1 MSFKL
6 ENFVAAPSM
15 ELLNLAKK
23 TDLLNIADHYALTS
37 VKSSMLKHEIKN
49 ILIKFLVDEE
59 ILDPSAL
66 SSILITQTDL
76 QLRELEIQRQ
86 IQLEKLKLEQE
97 ERIRV
102 GQLEREERMQ
112 REKLEMEE
120 RIQKEKLEQAEKEKE
135 RQYNLRM
142 KELEMQD
149 KVKTKPLDLGTHF
162 DVTKHIR
169 LVPPFQEKEVD
180 KYFLHFEKVAENLKW
195 PREHWTLLLQS
206 VVIGKAREIY
216 TQLSLEQSSD
226 YDKVKEVILKA
237 YELVPEAYRQK
248 FRNCRKENDQT
259 HVEFARTKEQ
269 LFDRWCSSK
278 KIGSDYPKL
287 RQLMLVE
294 EFKRCINSDV
304 KSFLDEKEVE
314 TLEKAARLAD
324 DYTLTH
330 KVSFVSKA
338 NPRKPFYPTSGHKP
352 SPSFQSGIS
361 NQNAP
366 KPPGENKGHNP
377 LSQPICNYCKQSGHI
392 VSDCPV
398 LKRKREKQEGPKPTG
413 LTSLKLTPQ
422 SCVKDQNPVQAKVPE
437 TDSVME
443 IYEPFLSD
451 GFVSLNSDFAQS
463 APITILRDTGA
474 SQSLILADT
483 LPFSE
488 KTSSGT
494 SVLIQGVECGF
505 VNVPLHN
512 IYLSSDLVKG
522 PVAVGIRQTLP
533 FKGVHL
539 LLGND
544 LAGDKVVVNPLVT
557 DTPFIDQSPDPI
569 EQELP
574 DLYPSC
580 AVTRAMAKKAM
591 LTENQ
596 SDVDLTDSFI
606 GQSFK
611 NEITKSLSHN
621 LPEHQTDSIDCT
633 SVSDHF
639 PSPLVEEDHDIRSR
653 SQLSKE
659 QHKDPEISPLFQKA
673 VSETDLAQ
681 DPICF
686 YIKNGILM
694 RKWRSP
700 EVSADDEWAVNHQIV
715 VPKIYRSE
723 ILSLAHE
730 TPMSGHLGV
739 NKTYHKILNHFYW
752 PGLKTD
758 VSNYCRSCH
767 TCQVVG
773 KPNQVIPKAGLQP
786 IPAFDEPFSRI
797 IIDCVGPLPKTK
809 SGNEY
814 LLTIMCAS
822 TRFPEAIPLRNI
834 KTKTIVKAL
843 VKFFT
848 FVGLP
853 KSVQSDQGS
862 NFMSGIF
869 QQVMH
874 ELGIKQYRSSA
885 YHPESQGALERFHQT
900 LKNMIRSYC
909 FDTEKG
915 WDEGIHLLLFAVR
928 ESVQESLGF
937 SPFELVFGHMVRGP
951 LKLLKEKFLS
961 QEDTPSNLLQYVSDF
976 RSRLLTACEAAKSNL
991 KKAQGKMKQNFDKNT
1006 KERIFKSGD
1015 KVLALL
1021 PIPGRPLQARYF
1033 GPYTVEKKASDLN
1046 YIITTPDRRKQKQ
1059 LCHINMLKEYRGVNA
1074 TLR

>member
-37 VKSSMLKHEIKN
+37 VKPSMLKHEIKN

-76 QLRELEIQRQ
+76 QLRELEVQRQ
-86 IQLEKLKLEQE
+86 IQLEKLRLEQE
-97 ERIRV
+97 ERKLEREERIRV
-102 GQLEREERMQ
+102 EQLEREERMQ
-112 REKLEMEE
+112 KEKLEMEE
-120 RIQKEKLEQAEKEKE
+120 RIAKEKLLFQEKEKENERLLQEKEQE

-149 KVKTKPLDLGTHF
+149 KVKPKPLDLGSHF

-195 PREHWTLLLQS
+195 PKEHWTLLLQS

-338 NPRKPFYPTSGHKP
+338 NPRKPFYPPSGHKP
-352 SPSFQSGIS
+352 SPSLQSVNS
-361 NQNAP
+361 YQNVPKP

-398 LKRKREKQEGPKPTG
+398 LKRKREKQEGLKPTG
-413 LTSLKLTPQ
+413 LTSLKSTPQ
-422 SCVKDQNPVQAKVPE
+422 SYFKDQNPVQAKEPE
-437 TDSVME
+437 TDSVNMK

-463 APITILRDTGA
+463 TPITILRDTGA

-557 DTPFIDQSPDPI
+557 DTPCMDQSPDPI

-621 LPEHQTDSIDCT
+621 LPEHQTDSNDST

-639 PSPLVEEDHDIRSR
+639 PSSLVEEDHDIRSR
-653 SQLSKE
+653 SQLSQE

-673 VSETDLAQ
+673 VSKMDLAQ

-686 YIKNGILM
+686 YIKNGVLM

-700 EVSADDEWAVNHQIV
+700 EIPADDEWAVNHQIV

-752 PGLKTD
+752 PGLKSD

-822 TRFPEAIPLRNI
+822 TRFPEAIPLMNI
-834 KTKTIVKAL
+834 KTKTIVKAFPRRLFCFGSL
-843 VKFFT
+843 VILDVARCYLWLFT
-848 FVGLP
+848 LYI
-853 KSVQSDQGS
+853 
-862 NFMSGIF
+862 N
-869 QQVMH
+869 
-874 ELGIKQYRSSA
+874 IKIS
-885 YHPESQGALERFHQT
+885 
-900 LKNMIRSYC
+900 KNSC
-909 FDTEKG
+909 
-915 WDEGIHLLLFAVR
+915 
-928 ESVQESLGF
+928 
-937 SPFELVFGHMVRGP
+937 
-951 LKLLKEKFLS
+951 
-961 QEDTPSNLLQYVSDF
+961 
-976 RSRLLTACEAAKSNL
+976 
-991 KKAQGKMKQNFDKNT
+991 
-1006 KERIFKSGD
+1006 
-1015 KVLALL
+1015 
-1021 PIPGRPLQARYF
+1021 
-1033 GPYTVEKKASDLN
+1033 
-1046 YIITTPDRRKQKQ
+1046 
-1059 LCHINMLKEYRGVNA
+1059 
-1074 TLR
+1074 

>member
-37 VKSSMLKHEIKN
+37 VKPSMLKHEIKN

-66 SSILITQTDL
+66 SSVLITQNDL
-76 QLRELEIQRQ
+76 QLQELEIQRQ

-102 GQLEREERMQ
+102 EQLEREERMQ
-112 REKLEMEE
+112 KEKLAMEKQKIEMEE
-120 RIQKEKLEQAEKEKE
+120 RIAKEKLLFQEKEKENERLLQEKEKE

-195 PREHWTLLLQS
+195 LKEHWTLLLQS

-226 YDKVKEVILKA
+226 YDKLKELILKA

-248 FRNCRKENDQT
+248 FRNRRKENDQT

-278 KIGSDYPKL
+278 KMGSDYPRL
-287 RQLMLVE
+287 RQLIPVE

-314 TLEKAARLAD
+314 TSEKAARLAD

-338 NPRKPFYPTSGHKP
+338 NPRKPFYPPSGHKP
-352 SPSFQSGIS
+352 SPSLQSGNS
-361 NQNAP
+361 SQNAPKP

-398 LKRKREKQEGPKPTG
+398 LKRKREKQEGLKPTA

-422 SCVKDQNPVQAKVPE
+422 SYFKDQNPVQAKEPE

-463 APITILRDTGA
+463 TPITILRDTGA
-474 SQSLILADT
+474 SQSLILTDT

-494 SVLIQGVECGF
+494 SVLLQGVECGF

-557 DTPFIDQSPDPI
+557 DMPCMDQSPDPM
-569 EQELP
+569 ERELP

-580 AVTRAMAKKAM
+580 AVIRAMAKKAM

-611 NEITKSLSHN
+611 NEITKPLSHN
-621 LPEHQTDSIDCT
+621 LPEHQTDSNDST
-633 SVSDHF
+633 LVSDHF
-639 PSPLVEEDHDIRSR
+639 PSSLVEEDHDIRSR

-700 EVSADDEWAVNHQIV
+700 EVPAYDEWAVNHQIV

-723 ILSLAHE
+723 ILSLAHV
-730 TPMSGHLGV
+730 TPLSGHLGV
-739 NKTYHKILNHFYW
+739 SKTYHKILNHFYW
-752 PGLKTD
+752 PGLKAD
-758 VSNYCRSCH
+758 VS
-767 TCQVVG
+767 
-773 KPNQVIPKAGLQP
+773 
-786 IPAFDEPFSRI
+786 
-797 IIDCVGPLPKTK
+797 
-809 SGNEY
+809 
-814 LLTIMCAS
+814 
-822 TRFPEAIPLRNI
+822 
-834 KTKTIVKAL
+834 
-843 VKFFT
+843 
-848 FVGLP
+848 
-853 KSVQSDQGS
+853 
-862 NFMSGIF
+862 
-869 QQVMH
+869 
-874 ELGIKQYRSSA
+874 
-885 YHPESQGALERFHQT
+885 
-900 LKNMIRSYC
+900 
-909 FDTEKG
+909 
-915 WDEGIHLLLFAVR
+915 
-928 ESVQESLGF
+928 
-937 SPFELVFGHMVRGP
+937 
-951 LKLLKEKFLS
+951 KLLQVLS
-961 QEDTPSNLLQYVSDF
+961 YL
-976 RSRLLTACEAAKSNL
+976 
-991 KKAQGKMKQNFDKNT
+991 
-1006 KERIFKSGD
+1006 SG
-1015 KVLALL
+1015 
-1021 PIPGRPLQARYF
+1021 GRE
-1033 GPYTVEKKASDLN
+1033 T
-1046 YIITTPDRRKQKQ
+1046 
-1059 LCHINMLKEYRGVNA
+1059 
-1074 TLR
+1074 

>member
-37 VKSSMLKHEIKN
+37 VKPSMLKHEIKN

-66 SSILITQTDL
+66 SSILVTQTDL
-76 QLRELEIQRQ
+76 QLRELEVQRQ
-86 IQLEKLKLEQE
+86 IQLEKLRLEQE

-102 GQLEREERMQ
+102 EQLEREERKMEREERMQ
-112 REKLEMEE
+112 KEKLEMEE
-120 RIQKEKLEQAEKEKE
+120 RIAKEKLLFQEKEKENERLLQEKEKE

-149 KVKTKPLDLGTHF
+149 KVKIKPLDLGTHF

-195 PREHWTLLLQS
+195 PKEHWTLLLQS

-226 YDKVKEVILKA
+226 YDQVKELILKA

-248 FRNCRKENDQT
+248 FRNCRKEHEQT

-352 SPSFQSGIS
+352 SPSLQSGNS
-361 NQNAP
+361 SQNVPKP

-398 LKRKREKQEGPKPTG
+398 LKRKREKQEGLKPTG
-413 LTSLKLTPQ
+413 LTSLKSTPQ
-422 SCVKDQNPVQAKVPE
+422 SYFRDQTPVQAKEPE

-463 APITILRDTGA
+463 TPITILRDTGA

-539 LLGND
+539 LFGND

-557 DTPFIDQSPDPI
+557 DTPCMDQSPDPI

-596 SDVDLTDSFI
+596 SDIDLTDSFI

-611 NEITKSLSHN
+611 NEITKSLSQN
-621 LPEHQTDSIDCT
+621 LPEHQIYSNDST

-639 PSPLVEEDHDIRSR
+639 PSSLVEEDHDIRSR

-673 VSETDLAQ
+673 ASETDLAQ

-686 YIKNGILM
+686 
-694 RKWRSP
+694 
-700 EVSADDEWAVNHQIV
+700 
-715 VPKIYRSE
+715 
-723 ILSLAHE
+723 
-730 TPMSGHLGV
+730 
-739 NKTYHKILNHFYW
+739 
-752 PGLKTD
+752 
-758 VSNYCRSCH
+758 
-767 TCQVVG
+767 
-773 KPNQVIPKAGLQP
+773 
-786 IPAFDEPFSRI
+786 
-797 IIDCVGPLPKTK
+797 
-809 SGNEY
+809 
-814 LLTIMCAS
+814 
-822 TRFPEAIPLRNI
+822 
-834 KTKTIVKAL
+834 
-843 VKFFT
+843 
-848 FVGLP
+848 
-853 KSVQSDQGS
+853 
-862 NFMSGIF
+862 
-869 QQVMH
+869 
-874 ELGIKQYRSSA
+874 
-885 YHPESQGALERFHQT
+885 T
-900 LKNMIRSYC
+900 LKM
-909 FDTEKG
+909 
-915 WDEGIHLLLFAVR
+915 
-928 ESVQESLGF
+928 
-937 SPFELVFGHMVRGP
+937 
-951 LKLLKEKFLS
+951 
-961 QEDTPSNLLQYVSDF
+961 
-976 RSRLLTACEAAKSNL
+976 
-991 KKAQGKMKQNFDKNT
+991 
-1006 KERIFKSGD
+1006 
-1015 KVLALL
+1015 
-1021 PIPGRPLQARYF
+1021 
-1033 GPYTVEKKASDLN
+1033 
-1046 YIITTPDRRKQKQ
+1046 
-1059 LCHINMLKEYRGVNA
+1059 EY
-1074 TLR
+1074 

>member
-1 MSFKL
+1 M
-6 ENFVAAPSM
+6 
-15 ELLNLAKK
+15 
-23 TDLLNIADHYALTS
+23 
-37 VKSSMLKHEIKN
+37 
-49 ILIKFLVDEE
+49 IKFLVDEE

-76 QLRELEIQRQ
+76 QLRELEVQRQ
-86 IQLEKLKLEQE
+86 IQLEKLRLEQE

-102 GQLEREERMQ
+102 EQLELEERKLEREERMQ
-112 REKLEMEE
+112 KEKLEMEEREKEKERQIQRERLKIEE
-120 RIQKEKLEQAEKEKE
+120 RIQKEKLKQAEKEKE
-135 RQYNLRM
+135 RECNLRM

-149 KVKTKPLDLGTHF
+149 MAKTKPLDLGTHF

-169 LVPPFQEKEVD
+169 FVPPFQEKEAD

-195 PREHWTLLLQS
+195 PKEHWTLLLQR

-226 YDKVKEVILKA
+226 YDKVKALILKA

-314 TLEKAARLAD
+314 TLEKGARLAD
-324 DYTLTH
+324 DYSLTH

-338 NPRKPFYPTSGHKP
+338 NPRKPFYPSSDHKP
-352 SPSFQSGIS
+352 SPSLQSGNS
-361 NQNAP
+361 SQNVPKP

-398 LKRKREKQEGPKPTG
+398 LKRKREKQEGLKPTG
-413 LTSLKLTPQ
+413 LTSLKSTSQ
-422 SCVKDQNPVQAKVPE
+422 SYFKDQNPVQAKEPE

-451 GFVSLNSDFAQS
+451 EFVSLNSDFAQS
-463 APITILRDTGA
+463 TPITILRDTGA

-494 SVLIQGVECGF
+494 SVLIQGAECGYG
-505 VNVPLHN
+505 NVPLHN

-533 FKGVHL
+533 FKGVNL
-539 LLGND
+539 LLGNV

-557 DTPFIDQSPDPI
+557 DTPCMDQSPDPI

-591 LTENQ
+591 LTEKQ

-611 NEITKSLSHN
+611 NEITRSLSHN
-621 LPEHQTDSIDCT
+621 LPEHQTGSIDCT

-639 PSPLVEEDHDIRSR
+639 PSSLVEEDHYIRSR
-653 SQLSKE
+653 SQLRKE
-659 QHKDPEISPLFQKA
+659 QHKDPEISSLFQKV

-681 DPICF
+681 DPIC
-686 YIKNGILM
+686 L
-694 RKWRSP
+694 
-700 EVSADDEWAVNHQIV
+700 
-715 VPKIYRSE
+715 
-723 ILSLAHE
+723 
-730 TPMSGHLGV
+730 
-739 NKTYHKILNHFYW
+739 
-752 PGLKTD
+752 
-758 VSNYCRSCH
+758 
-767 TCQVVG
+767 
-773 KPNQVIPKAGLQP
+773 
-786 IPAFDEPFSRI
+786 
-797 IIDCVGPLPKTK
+797 
-809 SGNEY
+809 
-814 LLTIMCAS
+814 
-822 TRFPEAIPLRNI
+822 
-834 KTKTIVKAL
+834 
-843 VKFFT
+843 
-848 FVGLP
+848 
-853 KSVQSDQGS
+853 
-862 NFMSGIF
+862 
-869 QQVMH
+869 
-874 ELGIKQYRSSA
+874 
-885 YHPESQGALERFHQT
+885 
-900 LKNMIRSYC
+900 
-909 FDTEKG
+909 
-915 WDEGIHLLLFAVR
+915 
-928 ESVQESLGF
+928 
-937 SPFELVFGHMVRGP
+937 
-951 LKLLKEKFLS
+951 
-961 QEDTPSNLLQYVSDF
+961 
-976 RSRLLTACEAAKSNL
+976 
-991 KKAQGKMKQNFDKNT
+991 
-1006 KERIFKSGD
+1006 
-1015 KVLALL
+1015 
-1021 PIPGRPLQARYF
+1021 
-1033 GPYTVEKKASDLN
+1033 
-1046 YIITTPDRRKQKQ
+1046 
-1059 LCHINMLKEYRGVNA
+1059 
-1074 TLR
+1074 

>member
-1 MSFKL
+1 MSLKL
-6 ENFVAAPSM
+6 KIFVAAPSM

-37 VKSSMLKHEIKN
+37 VKPSMLKHEIKN
-49 ILIKFLVDEE
+49 ILIKFWVDEE

-66 SSILITQTDL
+66 SSVVITQTDL

-102 GQLEREERMQ
+102 EQLEREERIRVEQLEKEERMQ
-112 REKLEMEE
+112 KEKLAMEKQKLEMEE
-120 RIQKEKLEQAEKEKE
+120 KVKE
-135 RQYNLRM
+135 RQYNLRL
-142 KELEMQD
+142 KEIEMQD
-149 KVKTKPLDLGTHF
+149 KVETKALDLGTHF
-162 DVTKHIR
+162 NVTKHIR

-180 KYFLHFEKVAENLKW
+180 KYFLHFERVAENLKW
-195 PREHWTLLLQS
+195 PKEHWALLLQS

-216 TQLSLEQSSD
+216 TQLSLEQSSN
-226 YDKVKEVILKA
+226 YDKVKELILKS

-304 KSFLDEKEVE
+304 KSFLDEKDVE

-324 DYTLTH
+324 NYTLTH

-338 NPRKPFYPTSGHKP
+338 NPRKPFYPPSGHKP
-352 SPSFQSGIS
+352 SSSLQSGNS

-366 KPPGENKGHNP
+366 KPKPRGENRGHNP

-413 LTSLKLTPQ
+413 LTSLNLTPQ
-422 SCVKDQNPVQAKVPE
+422 SCIKDQTPVQAKVPE

-443 IYEPFLSD
+443 IHEPFLSD
-451 GFVSLNSDFAQS
+451 CFVSLNSDFAQS
-463 APITILRDTGA
+463 APITILRDAGA
-474 SQSLILADT
+474 SQFLILADT
-483 LPFSE
+483 LPYSE

-494 SVLIQGVECGF
+494 SVLIQGAECGF
-505 VNVPLHN
+505 VPLHN

-557 DTPFIDQSPDPI
+557 DTPSMDQSPDPI

-591 LTENQ
+591 LAENQ

-606 GQSFK
+606 GQPFK

-621 LPEHQTDSIDCT
+621 LPEHQTNSNDST

-639 PSPLVEEDHDIRSR
+639 PPSLVEEDHDIRSR

-659 QHKDPEISPLFQKA
+659 QHKDPEISPLFLKA
-673 VSETDLAQ
+673 VNERDLAQ

-700 EVSADDEWAVNHQIV
+700 EIPAHDEWAVSHQIV

-723 ILSLAHE
+723 IISLAHE
-730 TPMSGHLGV
+730 TPVSGHLGV

-752 PGLKTD
+752 PGLKAD

-773 KPNQVIPKAGLQP
+773 KPNQVIPKARLQP
-786 IPAFDEPFSRI
+786 VPAIDEPFSRI

-822 TRFPEAIPLRNI
+822 THFPEAIPLRNI
-834 KTKTIVKAL
+834 KTKTIVRVL

-853 KSVQSDQGS
+853 KSVQSDQCS

-900 LKNMIRSYC
+900 LKNMIRTYC
-909 FDTEKG
+909 FETEKD

-937 SPFELVFGHMVRGP
+937 SPFELVFGHTVRGP

-961 QEDTPSNLLQYVSDF
+961 QEDTPLNLLQYVSDF
-976 RSRLLTACEAAKSNL
+976 RSRLITACEAAKSSL

-1006 KERIFKSGD
+1006 KERSFKSGD
-1015 KVLALL
+1015 KVKLFCQFLVGHFKL
-1021 PIPGRPLQARYF
+1021 DTL
-1033 GPYTVEKKASDLN
+1033 V
-1046 YIITTPDRRKQKQ
+1046 
-1059 LCHINMLKEYRGVNA
+1059 HIQ
-1074 TLR
+1074 